1 MNILRAVGALALLL
15 VPTDFAD
22 HPESLAPPP
31 PIREPLRVLRGTIG
45 RNATLARILE
55 SSLPPASVHLL
66 VEAAKPAYNL
76 ARLSVGRPFG
86 LALTKSGLLASFTYG
101 IDELRTLRVTRRGE
115 ALHAEVVTRDYE
127 TRVDRVAGTIS
138 SSLFAAIGGA
148 GEQDQLAL
156 DLAEV
161 FAWDVDFNTEIQ
173 KGDSFQVAVEKLTA
187 DGSFLRYGRILA
199 AEFTRG
205 TRVLKAV
212 RYEGAGSEGFYAP
225 DGSPLRK
232 AFLRSPLQFTR
243 ISSGFTRSR
252 FHPILGHYTAHLGID
267 YAAPVGTPVR
277 ASADGVVVLAGW
289 SGGYGKTVRLRHTNG
304 FETLYGHL
312 SRIDVRSGQ
321 RVSQG
326 SLVGAVGSTGLSTG
340 PHLDYRMIRNGAY
353 VNPLTIQLPPAEP
366 IPAQERAAFEL
377 RRDARLGLLA
387 GTGSTF
393 AALAVAP

>member
-1 MNILRAVGALALLL
+1 MLGALVLLL
-15 VPTDFAD
+15 LPTDFAAL
-22 HPESLAPPP
+22 ESLAPPA
-31 PIREPLRVLRGTIG
+31 PIREPLQVLRGTIG
-45 RNATLARILE
+45 RNATLARLLE

-86 LALTKSGLLASFTYG
+86 LAVTKNGLLASFTYG

-115 ALHAEVVTRDYE
+115 SLHAEVVTRNYE
-127 TRVDRVAGTIS
+127 TRVERVTGTIS
-138 SSLFAAIGGA
+138 SSLFAAIGEA
-148 GEQDQLAL
+148 KEQDQLAL
-156 DLAEV
+156 DLADV

-187 DGSFLRYGRILA
+187 DGTFLRYGRILA

-205 TRVLKAV
+205 NRVLKAV
-212 RYEGAGSEGFYAP
+212 RYEGTAGEGFYAP

-243 ISSGFTRSR
+243 ISSGFTHSR
-252 FHPILGHYTAHLGID
+252 FHPILGQYTAHLGID

-277 ASADGVVVLAGW
+277 ASADGVVALAGW

-312 SRIDVRSGQ
+312 SRIDVRAGQ
-321 RVSQG
+321 RVTQG
-326 SLVGAVGSTGLSTG
+326 ALVGAVGTTGLSTG
-340 PHLDYRMIRNGAY
+340 PHLDYRMIRNGTY

-366 IPAQERAAFEL
+366 VPSVERAAFEA
-377 RRDARLGLLA
+377 RRDERLALLA
-387 GTGSTF
+387 GPNT
-393 AALAVAP
+393 APNAVAVAP